1 MLPDSMTAPMFVK
14 RPACITVRAVLRDC
28 VMDDFPRVRRVG
40 LAGMLVQF
48 AERMS
53 EPANRAAIAFRAA
66 VDTQH
71 WPEVQ
76 ETSTSLVSTF
86 VSTDLAA
93 TAPEL
98 LEEKLRELLAA
109 QNWYAA
115 PLPAGR
121 MLWQIPTL
129 YGTDA
134 APQLEEAAQAA
145 GVSADIAISELSSA
159 RVRVLTIGF
168 APGQPYTGELP
179 PHWDIP
185 RQQALTKSVPAGAL
199 VVAIRQLIIFTNASP
214 TGWRHVGQTA
224 FRTFRPDSVAPF
236 ALSPGDE
243 LCFPAISEAEYS
255 QIVARDTSGNG
266 GALRE
271 VLA

>member
-1 MLPDSMTAPMFVK
+1 MV
-14 RPACITVRAVLRDC
+14 
-28 VMDDFPRVRRVG
+28 DFPRIRRVG
-40 LAGMLVQF
+40 LAGLLVQF
-48 AERMS
+48 GEGMS

-66 VDTQH
+66 VEAQG
-71 WPEVQ
+71 WPEVA

-86 VSTDLAA
+86 ISADLVT
-93 TAPEL
+93 TAPEAL
-98 LEEKLRELLAA
+98 GEKLQELLAT
-109 QNWYAA
+109 QDWSRA

-121 MLWQIPTL
+121 TLWEIPTL

-134 APQLEEAAQAA
+134 APQLEEAAEAA
-145 GVSADIAISELSSA
+145 GVSPETAIAELSSA

-179 PHWDIP
+179 PHWNIP

-224 FRTFRPDSVAPF
+224 FRTFRPDAAAPF

-243 LCFPAISEAEYS
+243 LCFPSVSAAEFARISQA
-255 QIVARDTSGNG
+255 DTSGNG
-266 GALRE
+266 GAQQQ

>member
-1 MLPDSMTAPMFVK
+1 MANY
-14 RPACITVRAVLRDC
+14 
-28 VMDDFPRVRRVG
+28 PRIRRVG
-40 LAGMLVQF
+40 LSGLLVQF
-48 AERMS
+48 GEKMS

-66 VDTQH
+66 IEEQH
-71 WPEVQ
+71 WPEVL
-76 ETSTSLVSTF
+76 ETSTSLVSIF
-86 VSTDLAA
+86 VSADLI
-93 TAPEL
+93 TSHPEAL
-98 LEEKLRELLAA
+98 TEQLHALLAS
-109 QNWYAA
+109 QDWYTA

-121 MLWQIPTL
+121 TLWEIPTL

-134 APQLEEAAQAA
+134 APQLEEAAEAA
-145 GVSADIAISELSSA
+145 GVSPEQAIAELSSA

-185 RQQALTKSVPAGAL
+185 RQQALTKSVPRGAL

-224 FRTFRPDSVAPF
+224 FRTFRPDSMTPI

-243 LCFPAISEAEYS
+243 MCFPAVSASEYTRIT
-255 QIVARDTSGNG
+255 QGDTSGNG
-266 GALRE
+266 GATRK
-271 VLA
+271 VLT